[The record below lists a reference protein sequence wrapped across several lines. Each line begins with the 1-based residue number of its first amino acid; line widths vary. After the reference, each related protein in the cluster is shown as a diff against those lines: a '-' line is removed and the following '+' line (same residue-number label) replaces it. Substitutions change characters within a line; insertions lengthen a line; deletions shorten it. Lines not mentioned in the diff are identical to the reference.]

1 VSQQIGIDS
10 EPPALTSTARGTNTD
25 SRNWF
30 VLMPAILV
38 LAALFIDVAAGRWGA
53 YIRTPINGLYLPDA
67 LLALGALSAL
77 PSLRLLRALP
87 LRIILVFMIPVLY
100 ILARVIQV
108 LVTGAHEEP
117 YLIVRDLAPY
127 AYLAIVPLLA
137 LALRRVKFS
146 WLLWLLR
153 IATLLQLVG
162 VFAVTWGL
170 LNAFQSDIL
179 GGGDNGVLSY
189 RGDLQGVILG
199 IGLIVWGSWPRSTN
213 GLRVVQFIFLL
224 GGMQLGSRAAFV
236 TFIFCAVIALLR
248 ERKWFAPWKF
258 ILLAATALL
267 ASLVVSYAA
276 TTISTP
282 ETPTTISTPETP
294 TTISTPETP
303 TAASPSVPELVARA
317 VPGAAKLVGYEDAGE
332 GTSAA
337 RLATYDLILD
347 HLVNPGF
354 LAFGSG
360 PGTGVLYTIC
370 TGAPEAPAR
379 TMIVDNGQNIYLP
392 KCPVDD
398 SNAATTLRDPHNW
411 LLNWLIY
418 NGLAGTLVLL
428 AALLLPIWVYR
439 KSNYSSLPISV
450 IAAYFVCGS
459 FGVIISAAFGML
471 PVTVML
477 AWLIASSGKF
487 VRT

>member
-1 VSQQIGIDS
+1 MSAGGGGTVSQQIGIDS

-127 AYLAIVPLLA
+127 AYLAIVPLLV

-179 GGGDNGVLSY
+179 GGGDTGVFYY

-199 IGLIVWGSWPRSTN
+199 IGLIVWGSWPGSTN

-294 TTISTPETP
+294 T
-303 TAASPSVPELVARA
+303 AASPSVPELVARA

-347 HLVNPGF
+347 HLGNPGF

-379 TMIVDNGQNIYLP
+379 TMIVDNGQNVYLP

>member
-1 VSQQIGIDS
+1 
-10 EPPALTSTARGTNTD
+10 
-25 SRNWF
+25 
-30 VLMPAILV
+30 M
-38 LAALFIDVAAGRWGA
+38 
-53 YIRTPINGLYLPDA
+53 
-67 LLALGALSAL
+67 
-77 PSLRLLRALP
+77 
-87 LRIILVFMIPVLY
+87 
-100 ILARVIQV
+100 
-108 LVTGAHEEP
+108 
-117 YLIVRDLAPY
+117 
-127 AYLAIVPLLA
+127 
-137 LALRRVKFS
+137 
-146 WLLWLLR
+146 
-153 IATLLQLVG
+153 
-162 VFAVTWGL
+162 
-170 LNAFQSDIL
+170 
-179 GGGDNGVLSY
+179 
-189 RGDLQGVILG
+189 
-199 IGLIVWGSWPRSTN
+199 
-213 GLRVVQFIFLL
+213 
-224 GGMQLGSRAAFV
+224 

-267 ASLVVSYAA
+267 ASLVVPYA
-276 TTISTP
+276 
-282 ETPTTISTPETP
+282 P

-303 TAASPSVPELVARA
+303 TAASPSVPELVART
-317 VPGAAKLVGYEDAGE
+317 VPGAAKIVGYEDAGE

-337 RLATYDLILD
+337 RLATYGLILD
-347 HLVNPGF
+347 HLGNPGF

-360 PGTGVLYTIC
+360 PGTDVLYTIC
-370 TGAPEAPAR
+370 TGLPRSPAR
-379 TMIVDNGQNIYLP
+379 TMIVDNGQTVYLP
-392 KCPVDD
+392 KCAVD
-398 SNAATTLRDPHNW
+398 SSEAATTLRDPHNW

>member
-1 VSQQIGIDS
+1 MSAGGGGTVSQQIGIDS

-127 AYLAIVPLLA
+127 AYLAIVPLLV

-276 TTISTP
+276 
-282 ETPTTISTPETP
+282 TTISTPETP

>member
-1 VSQQIGIDS
+1 MSQQIGIDS

-127 AYLAIVPLLA
+127 AYLAIVPLLV

-276 TTISTP
+276 
-282 ETPTTISTPETP
+282 TTISTPETP

>member
-1 VSQQIGIDS
+1 MSQQIGIDS

-127 AYLAIVPLLA
+127 AYLAIVPLLV

-179 GGGDNGVLSY
+179 GGGDTGVLYY

-276 TTISTP
+276 
-282 ETPTTISTPETP
+282 TTISTPETP

>member
-1 VSQQIGIDS
+1 MSAGGGGTVSQQIGIDS

-127 AYLAIVPLLA
+127 AYLAIVPLLV

-170 LNAFQSDIL
+170 LHAFQSDIL
-179 GGGDNGVLSY
+179 GGGDTGVFYY

-199 IGLIVWGSWPRSTN
+199 IGLIVWGSWPGSTN

-224 GGMQLGSRAAFV
+224 GGMLLGSRAAFV

-282 ETPTTISTPETP
+282 ETPT
-294 TTISTPETP
+294 
-303 TAASPSVPELVARA
+303 AASPSVPEHVARA

-347 HLVNPGF
+347 HLGNPGF

>member
-1 VSQQIGIDS
+1 
-10 EPPALTSTARGTNTD
+10 
-25 SRNWF
+25 
-30 VLMPAILV
+30 MPAILV

-127 AYLAIVPLLA
+127 AYLAIVPLLV

-179 GGGDNGVLSY
+179 GGGDTGVFYY

-267 ASLVVSYAA
+267 ASLVVPYA
-276 TTISTP
+276 
-282 ETPTTISTPETP
+282 P

-337 RLATYDLILD
+337 RLATYGLILD
-347 HLVNPGF
+347 HLGNPGF

-360 PGTGVLYTIC
+360 PGTDVLYTIC
-370 TGAPEAPAR
+370 TGLPRSPAR
-379 TMIVDNGQNIYLP
+379 TMIVDNGQTVYLP
-392 KCPVDD
+392 KCAID
-398 SNAATTLRDPHNW
+398 SSEAATTLRDPHNW
-411 LLNWLIY
+411 LLSWLIY